1 MKNAQHPAT
10 HHMTGPAVQAYLSI
24 SDTTLWRWVRS
35 KTLSFP
41 KPTVTN
47 GRNYFLRSEI
57 EAWDRARREASL
69 HSVERAA

>member
-1 MKNAQHPAT
+1 MSNAATSPT

-24 SDTTLWRWVRS
+24 SDTTLWRWMRS

-69 HSVERAA
+69 QTAQAA